1 MNSTWLLVAEK
12 YGNAWTKSIT
22 HFDHWTT
29 SGIESGHAFIK
40 SHLLGPNHSFT
51 SVIKMLTNALK
62 SQVHKILAHYHQQKI
77 NSLQSIGKIFDNCHG
92 RITHH
97 ALRKAQKNLVAV
109 ASLEK
114 TAACNGFH
122 FERTGIPCKH
132 CLKELIDSK
141 LLVEPYEFHP
151 QWHIKVSFSLFFFF
165 FIFFGRGALGVV
177 G

>member
-1 MNSTWLLVAEK
+1 
-12 YGNAWTKSIT
+12 
-22 HFDHWTT
+22 
-29 SGIESGHAFIK
+29 
-40 SHLLGPNHSFT
+40 
-51 SVIKMLTNALK
+51 
-62 SQVHKILAHYHQQKI
+62 
-77 NSLQSIGKIFDNCHG
+77 
-92 RITHH
+92 
-97 ALRKAQKNLVAV
+97 LVAV